1 MRDDSDDSH
10 LDGELNDCVNL
21 VSPVSVVREPL
32 EVDDQHLGQTPEI
45 KLLGG
50 LLVFLTVW
58 TVPGIISPQL
68 LLTRVQLQTL
78 AQIDHLVTKYLRI
91 LFKII
96 SHKKIFETS
105 VQKYFLRKYLRKLV
119 KKFFKKI
126 FEQII

>member
-32 EVDDQHLGQTPEI
+32 EVDDQHLGQTPEVE
-45 KLLGG
+45 LLGG

-58 TVPGIISPQL
+58 TVPGIISSQL

-78 AQIDHLVTKYLRI
+78 AQIDHLVTKYLRKV
-91 LFKII
+91 FKIP
-96 SHKKIFETS
+96 KTNS
-105 VQKYFLRKYLRKLV
+105 VQKYFFRKYLR
-119 KKFFKKI
+119 
-126 FEQII
+126 